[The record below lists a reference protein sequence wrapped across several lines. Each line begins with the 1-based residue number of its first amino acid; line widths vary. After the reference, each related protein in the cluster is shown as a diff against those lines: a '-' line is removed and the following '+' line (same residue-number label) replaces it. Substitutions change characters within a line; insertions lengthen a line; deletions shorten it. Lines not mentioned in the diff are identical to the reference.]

1 MKTQLFLHLLSLICC
16 EGRGEGG
23 DAGSWR
29 GCLAENVEIPMDE
42 EVEGVAG
49 ETLSREGDTF
59 EVSKGEKEVDQ
70 EVHVEDASRGIE
82 DFFRHALHGDTALEQ
97 VCCLY
102 KWHVHN
108 HYCSMQC
115 SHLMA

>member
-59 EVSKGEKEVDQ
+59 EVSKGEKEVNQ

-82 DFFRHALHGDTALEQ
+82 DFFRHALHGDTVHWNRSVAFINGMFTITIA
-97 VCCLY
+97 VCN
-102 KWHVHN
+102 VVI
-108 HYCSMQC
+108 
-115 SHLMA
+115 